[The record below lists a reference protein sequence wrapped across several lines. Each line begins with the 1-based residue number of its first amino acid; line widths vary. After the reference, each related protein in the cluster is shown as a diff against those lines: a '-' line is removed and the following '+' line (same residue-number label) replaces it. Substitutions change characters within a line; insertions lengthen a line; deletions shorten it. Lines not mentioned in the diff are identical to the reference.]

1 MKKWRTKIEWTIFAL
16 ILLNIGIALIYE
28 GKPKSEKLS
37 FTENMAQEL
46 KNPGQF
52 QQDFVNE

>member
-28 GKPKSEKLS
+28 GKQKAEKLS
-37 FTENMAQEL
+37 LTDEMAQEL